1 MEKIRHRIEFHRSA
15 AALVPAHESEDPGLA
30 VWMGGE
36 KQGAGSLTCNCLQ
49 YKKKK
54 TCPHIRELSGFVK
67 EHLQRPGAGEL
78 DASFRDS
85 VWARMAAALNE
96 VSRVAPEDAVVQKRA
111 GADDPQAAVEIAAES
126 GSWHLAYFPDH
137 RTEEGPAS
145 EEGLLLERLNLA
157 PISETD
163 PEAMHAGSPDSGRD
177 FHRGSVLS
185 FLARMTLSETER
197 VMAQKGFQTR
207 RQAME
212 TGFWYR
218 FAYHCYRMSGEQGA
232 GFSAESDTQ
241 TGRLA
246 IFCQWGGQ
254 PMFRLSLPPEK
265 SRRVISRMSGEL
277 KNPEDFRMYSE
288 ALESIVHVAAD
299 AEHNLHLTLY
309 LRLTLPD
316 GSSEAFERKALRKFW
331 QGDAVYFPDKGFFAT
346 VKQPDVLWEKFGG
359 KYRKKIRKDKV
370 PELLEQIGIDLF
382 GPPHIVDES
391 VRRMR
396 VYSECRSVELSP
408 RSMDRDW
415 CWLSI
420 SYGFGENAAV
430 SLADLY
436 QAQRSG
442 RRFIPVSDGWV
453 DSRAVNLE
461 AVLDLPGSSLSAQ
474 LAPDSEAAGEA
485 GGEDVKLSR
494 MELLRLRAAA
504 GASSE
509 ADFTVAG
516 EDGPE
521 RREIERLLRLSPPV
535 PYVQPAGL
543 ATNLRAY
550 QERGVEW
557 LLFLYENRFGGLLCD
572 DMGLGKTHQV
582 MALMAWLAS
591 GDQTRGPFLVVCPT
605 SVISHWARKIEA
617 HAPGLSPVVY
627 HGADRALEA
636 ADQMN
641 QPGRVLITSYGI
653 LLRDI
658 ADLSGFRFALAAFDE
673 AQSIKNPETKSYA
686 AAQAIQ
692 AEMKLAVTGTPIE
705 NRLAELKALM
715 DLCLPGYLGTDR
727 DFEARYGE
735 LGDGGPIKR
744 RKTELNRV
752 IAPFT
757 LRRLKSQVLTE
768 LPEKIEDIRYCRLSD
783 AQVRL
788 YREAVSQ
795 SGRGL
800 VRALETEGGEIPYIH
815 IFALLTL
822 LKQICD
828 HPAIIDPARYE
839 KLDMPLDSGKW
850 ELFTELIQ
858 TCLEA
863 GEKVVVYSQF
873 LPMIRMMEQYFAEK
887 GIDAVSLTGSTRE
900 RGRVIER
907 FNTDPACRVFVGS
920 LKAGG
925 TGIDLT
931 GGSVVI
937 HYDRWWNAARED
949 QATDRVHRIGQN
961 RGVQVFKLVTEGTL
975 EEKISTIIARKKA
988 LMADIVQADDPGV
1001 LKAFSRDEL
1010 VDLLTSPP

>member
-1 MEKIRHRIEFHRSA
+1 MDEIRNRIEYHRSA
-15 AALVPAHESEDPGLA
+15 AALVPEPESEDPGLA
-30 VWMGGE
+30 VWLAGE
-36 KQGAGSLTCNCLQ
+36 KQQAGSLTCNCRQ
-49 YKKKK
+49 YKKQK
-54 TCPHIRELSGFVK
+54 TCPHIRELSGFIK
-67 EHLQRPGAGEL
+67 KHLETPGAGEL

-85 VWARMAAALNE
+85 VWARMAAALHE
-96 VSRVAPEDAVVQKRA
+96 VSRVSPEEAVVQKRPE
-111 GADDPQAAVEIAAES
+111 ADNPQTAVEIEAGS

-137 RTEEGPAS
+137 RTQEGPES
-145 EEGLLLERLNLA
+145 EQGLLLERLNLS
-157 PISETD
+157 PG
-163 PEAMHAGSPDSGRD
+163 PEKPQDDSPDNGRD

-185 FLARMTLSETER
+185 LLARMTLSETER

-232 GFSAESDTQ
+232 GFSAESDARS
-241 TGRLA
+241 GRLA
-246 IFCQWGGQ
+246 IFCQWGGH
-254 PMFRLSLPPEK
+254 PLFRLSLPPEK

-277 KNPEDFRMYSE
+277 KNPEDFRMYPE
-288 ALESIVHVAAD
+288 ALESIVRVAAD
-299 AEHNLHLTLY
+299 AEHNLHLTLC

-316 GSSEAFERKALRKFW
+316 DSSEVFERKALRKFW
-331 QGDAVYFPDKGFFAT
+331 QGDAVYFPKKGFFAT
-346 VKQPDVLWEKFGG
+346 VKQPDVLWEEFGG
-359 KYRKKIRKDKV
+359 KYRKKIRKNKV
-370 PELLEQIGIDLF
+370 PELLDQIGIDLF

-396 VYSECRSVELSP
+396 VYSECRAVELSP
-408 RSMDRDW
+408 RSVDRDW

-420 SYGFGENAAV
+420 SYGFGENAEV
-430 SLADLY
+430 TLDELY
-436 QAQRSG
+436 QAQKSG
-442 RRFIPVSDGWV
+442 RRFISVPDGWV
-453 DSRAVNLE
+453 DSRAVD
-461 AVLDLPGSSLSAQ
+461 LDALLNLPGSSISAQ
-474 LAPDSEAAGEA
+474 LAPNSEADGEA
-485 GGEDVKLSR
+485 SGQGVQLSR

-509 ADFTVAG
+509 AEFTVTG
-516 EDGPE
+516 EEGPE
-521 RREIERLLRLSPPV
+521 RREIEQLLSLSPPA
-535 PYVQPAGL
+535 PYVQPEGL
-543 ATNLRAY
+543 ATKLRSY

-557 LLFLYENRFGGLLCD
+557 LLFLYKNQFGGMLCD

-591 GDQTRGPFLVVCPT
+591 EDKTPGPFLVVCPT
-605 SVISHWARKIEA
+605 SVISHWARKIQE

-627 HGADRALEA
+627 HGADRELEG
-636 ADQMN
+636 ADQMD

-653 LLRDI
+653 LFRDI
-658 ADLSGFRFALAAFDE
+658 DELTGFRFAIAAFDE
-673 AQSIKNPETKSYA
+673 AQSIKNPETKSHA
-686 AAQAIQ
+686 AARAIQ
-692 AEMKLAVTGTPIE
+692 AQMKLAVTGTPIE

-715 DLCLPGYLGTDR
+715 DLCLPGYLGTDS

-735 LGDGGPIKR
+735 LGDGGPLKR

-768 LPEKIEDIRYCRLSD
+768 LPEKIEDIRYCRLTE

-788 YREAVSQ
+788 YRQAVNQ

-800 VRALETEGGEIPYIH
+800 VRALETGGGEIPYIH

-839 KLDMPLDSGKW
+839 KMEMPLDSGKW
-850 ELFTELIQ
+850 TLFTELLQ
-858 TCLEA
+858 SCLEA

-873 LPMIRMMEQYFAEK
+873 VPMIRMMEQYFAEN
-887 GIDAVSLTGSTRE
+887 GIDAVSLTGSTRN
-900 RGRVIER
+900 RGEVIER
-907 FNTDPACRVFVGS
+907 FNTDPACRVFAGS
-920 LKAGG
+920 LRAGG
-925 TGIDLT
+925 TGIDLI

-949 QATDRVHRIGQN
+949 QATDRVHRIGQK

-975 EEKISTIIARKKA
+975 EEKIAAIIARKKA

-1010 VDLLTSPP
+1010 VDLLSVPT